1 MSISEEM
8 ISLLEKEYKEMDAES
23 LQALVELSKGS
34 LANTIAMLSRV
45 GIDPSVTDISKV
57 KPGVERMLLSDYYT
71 TVVKLAAAK
80 RVLNAQALAR

>member
-8 ISLLEKEYKEMDAES
+8 ISLLEKEYKKMDAES

-34 LANTIAMLSRV
+34 LVNTTAMLSRV
-45 GIDPSVTDISKV
+45 GIDPSVTDITEV